1 MRDSA
6 TSTDDAAGRAEA
18 PAATTLKCDTPPSSM
33 LRAPA
38 SSANGHRFAQC
49 VLVVLVVLLA
59 FLVPLAVAKE
69 LNASDVDGGARVA
82 APVLSA
88 RGALV
93 RSLAALRTAASRVSS
108 AIASRAGVLVPAVL
122 MAVAATI
129 AQVGSTVR
137 LPGWAQWVV
146 GGTLLTA
153 ACALA
158 WREADVQLGGGR
170 GRGGSIEPDTAADE
184 RRLGLFEA
192 ELHAMLAPAGS
203 AAAATAAPFVSW
215 ARSWLRAAGAAGVGG
230 GAAHMLVVFGESGG
244 KRANFV
250 IELAARLLV
259 SSPSRRLDIDASRD
273 CNSTVDGGCNA
284 RVQAHLVMASRD
296 RERALVIMRH
306 VETCTTDQLYDDVL
320 SVIERLLDETPA
332 VLPTANGDVRKALA
346 SFILFAPC
354 LTRDECVRR
363 ESKGIA
369 QDGALEALW
378 PHAGY
383 SKAVQ
388 IARRAF
394 INRLGTALTVVCE

>member
-18 PAATTLKCDTPPSSM
+18 PAAATLKCDTPPSSM

-38 SSANGHRFAQC
+38 SGANGHRLAQC

-69 LNASDVDGGARVA
+69 LNASDVEGGARVA
-82 APVLSA
+82 APALSA

-93 RSLAALRTAASRVSS
+93 RSLAALRTAASR
-108 AIASRAGVLVPAVL
+108 AGVLVPAVL
-122 MAVAATI
+122 MAVAAAI

-158 WREADVQLGGGR
+158 WREADVQLGSGL

-184 RRLGLFEA
+184 RQLRLFVE

-215 ARSWLRAAGAAGVGG
+215 AKSWLRAAGAAGAGG
-230 GAAHMLVVFGESGG
+230 GAAHKLVIFGEHGG
-244 KRANFV
+244 QRAHDV
-250 IELAARLLV
+250 IEIAARLLV

-273 CNSTVDGGCNA
+273 CNSTVDGGCYA
-284 RVQAHLVMASRD
+284 RVEAHLVTASRD
-296 RERALVIMRH
+296 NERALVILRH
-306 VETCTTDQLYDDVL
+306 VETCTTDQLYDNVL
-320 SVIERLLDETPA
+320 SVIERFLDETPA
-332 VLPTANGDVRKALA
+332 VEITAKGDVRKAFA

-354 LTRDECVRR
+354 LARDECVRY
-363 ESKGIA
+363 ESSYESGGIA
-369 QDGALEALW
+369 QSGALETLW

-388 IARRAF
+388 TARRAF
-394 INRLGTALTVVCE
+394 INRLGTALTVVCG

>member
-18 PAATTLKCDTPPSSM
+18 PAAATLKCDTPPSSM

-38 SSANGHRFAQC
+38 SSANGHRLAQC

-108 AIASRAGVLVPAVL
+108 SIASRAGVLVPAVL
-122 MAVAATI
+122 MAVAAAI

-158 WREADVQLGGGR
+158 WREADVQLGSGR
-170 GRGGSIEPDTAADE
+170 GHGGSIEPDKAADE
-184 RRLGLFEA
+184 RQLGLFEA

-230 GAAHMLVVFGESGG
+230 GAAHMLVVFGEHGG
-244 KRANFV
+244 KRASFV
-250 IELAARLLV
+250 IELAAQLLV
-259 SSPSRRLDIDASRD
+259 SSPSQRLDIDASRD
-273 CNSTVDGGCNA
+273 CNSAVDGGCNA
-284 RVQAHLVMASRD
+284 RVQAHLVMASREL
-296 RERALVIMRH
+296 ERALVVIRH
-306 VETCTTDQLYDDVL
+306 VET
-320 SVIERLLDETPA
+320 
-332 VLPTANGDVRKALA
+332 
-346 SFILFAPC
+346 
-354 LTRDECVRR
+354 
-363 ESKGIA
+363 
-369 QDGALEALW
+369 
-378 PHAGY
+378 
-383 SKAVQ
+383 
-388 IARRAF
+388 
-394 INRLGTALTVVCE
+394 